1 MLASFFSHLVA
12 KREMVL
18 QQFSR
23 TSCGERERDAA
34 SDGAAE
40 FRGHKLMNAVPCR
53 YQSDGANFT
62 NKEDSTVDVH
72 TWRTVQS
79 TIHVR
84 KSSSILIK

>member
-1 MLASFFSHLVA
+1 MLQAMARRSFEA
-12 KREMVL
+12 R
-18 QQFSR
+18 
-23 TSCGERERDAA
+23 
-34 SDGAAE
+34 
-40 FRGHKLMNAVPCR
+40 KLMNAVPCR

-72 TWRTVQS
+72 TWLTVQS